1 VAEARAPSPG
11 RSGEGVIVVLL
22 VVLALPVWATAGM
35 PATGA
40 APSAH
45 GDADVLIPAPE
56 LRSRGP
62 PASSVRLARPTVAVP
77 SPVRVDPQFPS
88 ASAVPTMC
96 RRPGRTRP
104 ILDPTTTTDY
114 NNQSTQRLRRDAT
127 GQVTANS
134 VDRRTRES
142 LIAHIGDT
150 ERYRKFRPI
159 HAGMWLLHGHVDQL
173 AALVNGLGN
182 LLDVLANA
190 ARKTRLRCT
199 GSSGYGSRTTS
210 ATRRHR
216 GVGPVGESQC
226 RRPQVANLRPA
237 MTSTSPPSGRASTWP
252 AVAIPATE
260 ALFPAPNA
268 DSALGSAPSRSDHVS
283 RRTTC

>member
-1 VAEARAPSPG
+1 V
-11 RSGEGVIVVLL
+11 
-22 VVLALPVWATAGM
+22 
-35 PATGA
+35 
-40 APSAH
+40 PSAWS
-45 GDADVLIPAPE
+45 
-56 LRSRGP
+56 RSTSNAGFDEIRRGP
-62 PASSVRLARPTVAVP
+62 RATTVA
-77 SPVRVDPQFPS
+77 
-88 ASAVPTMC
+88 
-96 RRPGRTRP
+96 
-104 ILDPTTTTDY
+104 
-114 NNQSTQRLRRDAT
+114 
-127 GQVTANS
+127 
-134 VDRRTRES
+134 DRGVLVCHLPYRGD
-142 LIAHIGDT
+142 IGDT

-283 RRTTC
+283 RRTTCSVRSDSGQPGHRSRLRLQALGRSGSAMRARRNDPGRGLARSRSTIRLRDACRESSQRWTPAAQ